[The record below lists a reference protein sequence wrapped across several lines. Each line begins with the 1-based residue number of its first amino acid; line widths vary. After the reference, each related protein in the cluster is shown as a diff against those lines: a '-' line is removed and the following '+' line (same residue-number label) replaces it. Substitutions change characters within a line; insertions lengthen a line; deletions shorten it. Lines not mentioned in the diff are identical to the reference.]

1 MIGEL
6 QLPPASVSIPGIID
20 NDDGSELT
28 HRTITDA
35 DRGDGGGCSD
45 GDGIRHNN
53 NSNRSNHREL
63 IQLKQQLS
71 KQQNQIDILSKR
83 LNACEIERDV
93 LVEEKK
99 VLLVELTATN
109 NLDHS
114 VSSRDGWGG
123 MSRSSLQMSSYTDMQ
138 YNPSYNNQDNETN
151 LRVMR
156 KSFQNYIKDSR
167 RNSYAAK
174 QKICVLQR
182 EVETLK
188 QRLVSATN
196 NNGGHGNKHMSA
208 SDRTATTYP
217 TALDLSSSLRNA
229 DTTLSSSHRSSL
241 NRDSHRDSSHV
252 GGGGDGGSCSL
263 RSSCNNA
270 MLLTTTTTTSNTNA
284 NTSSTNN
291 NNAMLR
297 NSLTL
302 RDIQPHH
309 CHQHQPQQQ
318 PNNTNNNNKPEQ
330 QSSIDSIMTMMLRR
344 NSTTSTSIS
353 GNNAC
358 STFMMNYSSMPE
370 LEFNNFGRNSMQRG
384 IMASY
389 YNSSNCSTAINHE
402 SMPELDFR

>member
-35 DRGDGGGCSD
+35 DRGDGGGCS
-45 GDGIRHNN
+45 DGIRHNN

-167 RNSYAAK
+167 RNSYADK
-174 QKICVLQR
+174 QKIFVLQR

-217 TALDLSSSLRNA
+217 VALDLSSSLRG
-229 DTTLSSSHRSSL
+229 DLSISQRLDLSSSLRSTSVRSSYT
-241 NRDSHRDSSHV
+241 HA
-252 GGGGDGGSCSL
+252 GGGDHGSGSGATGNGSGNAATAIL
-263 RSSCNNA
+263 R
-270 MLLTTTTTTSNTNA
+270 NA
-284 NTSSTNN
+284 NTNN
-291 NNAMLR
+291 NSAMLR
-297 NSLTL
+297 SSLTL
-302 RDIQPHH
+302 RDLQP
-309 CHQHQPQQQ
+309 PQSQSHNIST
-318 PNNTNNNNKPEQ
+318 PTATTTATTTKAEQ
-330 QSSIDSIMTMMLRR
+330 RSSIDSTTMLRR
-344 NSTTSTSIS
+344 NSITSTSVS
-353 GNNAC
+353 GNAC
-358 STFMMNYSSMPE
+358 SFMNSSMPE
-370 LEFNNFGRNSMQRG
+370 LFELF
-384 IMASY
+384 
-389 YNSSNCSTAINHE
+389 YNSSSNAINHE